1 MCCNIFIIIAILYVI
16 GTIGEAGEPKC
27 IKAGCNNKQ
36 ASGSS
41 YCYLH
46 ESYNQVI
53 QNKVHIKWIKE
64 YLKMQN
70 LPLYSYIIF
79 GNNATLKSINITS
92 RNIYI
97 VLQRELLSA
106 IIFNANQMGRVFT
119 NEMID

>member
-41 YCYLH
+41 YCYFH
-46 ESYNQVI
+46 KSYNQVI